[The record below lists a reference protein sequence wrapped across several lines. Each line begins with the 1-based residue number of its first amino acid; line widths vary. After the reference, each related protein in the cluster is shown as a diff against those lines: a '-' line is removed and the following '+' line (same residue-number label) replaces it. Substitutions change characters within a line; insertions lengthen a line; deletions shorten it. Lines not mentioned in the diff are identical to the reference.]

1 MNNIKIIIST
11 ISVVVILLSG
21 CSKDNGVCVS
31 STGKTITQDR
41 ITQPYNT
48 VEVYDNVN
56 LILTQDSS
64 LNAITVE
71 AGKNL
76 IDGITTKLDSGRLII
91 RNENSC
97 SWLRSFEVPVNVYL
111 TFSDLDT
118 IVFQAS
124 GDITCTNDWTNESI
138 NLDIIEGAGHMNLKM
153 NAFRTFII
161 VKYGTT
167 AFNLSGYSQITTL
180 ISYGFGPMHAENLE
194 SKFTYI
200 SSYSSN
206 DMFVYS
212 SVDLQVEI
220 GNIGDV
226 YYTGNP
232 ATIST
237 NIYNEGRLIEF

>member
-1 MNNIKIIIST
+1 MNNIKIIISAFA
-11 ISVVVILLSG
+11 VILIFLLG

-31 STGKTITQDR
+31 STGKTIIQDR
-41 ITQPYNT
+41 VTQPFHT
-48 VEVYDNVN
+48 IEVYDNIN
-56 LILTQDSS
+56 LILTQDSV
-64 LNAITVE
+64 LDKITVE
-71 AGKNL
+71 AGENL
-76 IDGITTKLDSGRLII
+76 IDGITTKLDSGRLVI

-97 SWLRSFEVPVNVYL
+97 NWLRSFEVPVNVYL
-111 TFSDLDT
+111 TFTRLDT
-118 IVFQAS
+118 IVFQAA
-124 GDITCTNDWTNESI
+124 GNINCTNDWTNESVILDVIEGSGQI
-138 NLDIIEGAGHMNLKM
+138 NLKLQ
-153 NAFRTFII
+153 AFRTYII
-161 VKYGTT
+161 AKYGTT
-167 AFNLSGYSQITTL
+167 NIQLSGYSQITTL
-180 ISYGFGPMHAENLE
+180 ISYSFGPLHAENLA
-194 SKFTYI
+194 SKFTYV

>member
-1 MNNIKIIIST
+1 MNKIQIIISAF
-11 ISVVVILLSG
+11 SVIVVILSG

-31 STGKTITQDR
+31 STGKTIIQDR
-41 ITQPYNT
+41 ITQPYQRI
-48 VEVYDNVN
+48 EVYDNIN
-56 LILTQDSS
+56 LFLTQDTA
-64 LNAITVE
+64 LNKIRVE
-71 AGKNL
+71 AGENL
-76 IDGITTKLDSGRLII
+76 IDGITTEIDSGRLVI

-97 SWLRSFEVPVNVYL
+97 NWLRSFEVPVNVYL
-111 TFSDLDT
+111 TFTRLDT
-118 IVFQAS
+118 LVFQAA
-124 GDITCTNDWTNESI
+124 GNITCTNEWTNESVS
-138 NLDIIEGAGHMNLKM
+138 LDVIEGAGQIDLKL
-153 NAFRTFII
+153 NAFRTYII

-167 AFNLSGYSQITTL
+167 DINLSGYSQITTL
-180 ISYGFGPMHAENLE
+180 ISYGFGPLHAEDLT
-194 SKFTYI
+194 SKFTYV

-237 NIYNEGRLIEF
+237 NIYNEGRLIAY

>member
-1 MNNIKIIIST
+1 MKLKIPIS
-11 ISVVVILLSG
+11 IILLPLALLLAT
-21 CSKDNGVCVS
+21 CSKDEGVCIS
-31 STGKTITQDR
+31 STGKIITRDR
-41 ITQPYNT
+41 GSQPYHT
-48 VEVYDNVN
+48 IEVSDNIN
-56 LILTQDSS
+56 LILTQDTAVH
-64 LNAITVE
+64 NITVE
-71 AGKNL
+71 AGENL
-76 IDGITTKLDSGRLII
+76 IDGIITKIDSGRLVI

-97 SWLRSFEVPVNVYL
+97 NWLRSFAIPVNVYL
-111 TFSDLDT
+111 TFTRLDT
-118 IVFQAS
+118 LVFQAA
-124 GDITCTNDWTNESI
+124 GNITCTNELANESI
-138 NLDIIEGAGHMNLKM
+138 SLDVIEGAGKIELKL
-153 NAFRTFII
+153 NAFRTYII

-167 AFNLSGYSQITTL
+167 DVNLSGFSQITTL
-180 ISYGFGPMHAENLE
+180 ISYGFGPLHAEDLT
-194 SKFTYI
+194 SKFTYV

>member
-1 MNNIKIIIST
+1 MNKIKIIIFT
-11 ISVVVILLSG
+11 ISVIVVLLSG
-21 CSKDNGVCVS
+21 CNKDNGVCVS

-41 ITQPYNT
+41 VTQPYNII
-48 VEVYDNVN
+48 EVYDNIN
-56 LILTQDSS
+56 LFLTQDSS
-64 LNAITVE
+64 QNKIMVE

-76 IDGITTKLDSGRLII
+76 IDGITTKLDSGRLVI

-97 SWLRSFEVPVNVYL
+97 SWLRSFDIPVNVYL
-111 TFSDLDT
+111 TFTDLDT
-118 IVFQAS
+118 IVFQAA
-124 GDITCTNDWTNESI
+124 GNITCTNDWTNESI
-138 NLDIIEGAGHMNLKM
+138 NIDIIEGAGRMDLKM
-153 NAFRTFII
+153 KAFRTFII

-167 AFNLSGYSQITTL
+167 YINLSGYSQITTL
-180 ISYGFGPMHAENLE
+180 ISYGFGPLHAENLE
-194 SKFTYI
+194 SKFTYV

-237 NIYNEGRLIEF
+237 NIYNEGRLIPY